1 MSSKPSSTKLSKEK
15 ATKNDKTQIKRSSTI
30 QSRKKM
36 AKSFAPGAEP
46 EEDQGNRGATL
57 KHRRS
62 FNGGFENENI
72 GALGMKKSKTMKR
85 ISYP

>member
-46 EEDQGNRGATL
+46 EED
-57 KHRRS
+57 
-62 FNGGFENENI
+62 
-72 GALGMKKSKTMKR
+72 
-85 ISYP
+85 